1 MLHSMARLSVNI
13 TRRQGLVTVTI
24 DGEIDRGNADDVT
37 RSLDAAARLAIHT
50 VVVDAQGVTFLDAA
64 GRRALELPPRA
75 RPVSIILLPSPAI
88 RRFDGRSSHALQPHA
103 A

>member
-1 MLHSMARLSVNI
+1 MARLSVNI
-13 TRRQGLVTVTI
+13 TRRQGLVTVTV

-50 VVVDAQGVTFLDAA
+50 VVVDAQGVTFVDVA
-64 GRRALELPPRA
+64 GRRALELPPRGRA
-75 RPVSIILLPSPAI
+75 VSVILLPSLAI
-88 RRFDGRSSHALQPHA
+88 RRFDDRTSHALEPHA